1 MIHCIFSSLHALREY
16 LKVAVGIGT
25 APCWQHNK
33 LVSKI
38 LHIHLKQDTAS
49 LENREREEKQEE
61 IM

>member
-1 MIHCIFSSLHALREY
+1 MIHCIFGLSHAFRVF

-38 LHIHLKQDTAS
+38 LQIHLKQDTAS
-49 LENREREEKQEE
+49 L
-61 IM
+61 